1 MSQVIADNLIPSAS
15 GYDLGASPSQ
25 EWDVFAQ
32 TLAVSGATTLSGAV
46 TFGAAV
52 SGITSLTLSGQLT
65 STVATGTAPFVV
77 ASTTKVASLNADLLD
92 GLDWTAPGTI
102 GGVTPGAASFTT
114 ISASGVITSTV
125 STGTAPLIIASVTKC
140 TNLNADLL
148 DGGDWAA
155 PGALGSTTPAAA
167 ALTTLTLT
175 AAAPTVAASQVGF
188 GSTVA
193 ATASNGTGEAVKANV
208 EGYIVINVA
217 GATGK
222 VAYYKP

>member
-1 MSQVIADNLIPSAS
+1 MSTVLADNLIPSAS

-32 TLAVSGATTLSGAV
+32 TLAVSGASTFTGAV

-52 SGITSLTLSGQLT
+52 SGITALTLSGQLT
-65 STVATGTAPFVV
+65 STVSTGTAPFVV

-92 GLDWTAPGTI
+92 GLDWTAPGAI

-125 STGTAPLIIASVTKC
+125 STGTAPLTIASTTKC

-148 DGGDWAA
+148 DGADWAA

-167 ALTTLTLT
+167 AITTLTMT
-175 AAAPTVAASQVGF
+175 AAAPTVAAAQIGL
-188 GSTVA
+188 GSTTA
-193 ATASNGTGEAVKANV
+193 ATATNGSGEAVKTSV
-208 EGYIVINVA
+208 EGYLVINVA
-217 GATGK
+217 GTTRK
-222 VAYYKP
+222 IAYYPS